1 MIWWAI
7 LLMMAGI
14 LAVLFATGLPVA
26 LAFLGVNAVGAW
38 VFLGGEAGL
47 DQMVRNASGAIT
59 SFALVPIPLFI
70 LMGELLFH
78 CGLAYKAIEAIERLL
93 FRLPARLSC
102 VSIVGGTAFAALSGS
117 SIANTALLGSTL
129 SSDMLKRGYSPTLAL
144 GPAMAAGSIAV
155 LVPPSTLAVM
165 LGSLSGISITKLLIG
180 GIVPGLLM
188 ALGFLVYVIVVAK
201 LNPEMTPARDDA
213 AQFSLSE
220 RLVPFLRDVVPL
232 FGIFIAVIG
241 SMLTGIATPTEAA
254 ALGAMAAFIA
264 TILYGKLSMDGLAKA
279 LTETAKVSVA
289 ILFIIVA
296 STTFSQILSFSG
308 ATTGMLNLVREIDP
322 TPFMLIVFML
332 GILLVLGCFIDQA
345 SMMLITIPLFIPIA
359 NSAGIDLVWLGL
371 MMLVV
376 IELGLLTPPFGILL
390 MVMQGAVP
398 SVPLTT
404 IYKAALPFILIEVV
418 VLALMFLI
426 PELTTYLPSLVR

>member
-201 LNPEMTPARDDA
+201 LNPEMAPARDDA

-308 ATTGMLNLVREIDP
+308 ATTGLLNLVREIDP
-322 TPFMLIVFML
+322 TPFMLIMFML

-404 IYKAALPFILIEVV
+404 IYKAALPFILIEMV

>member
-201 LNPEMTPARDDA
+201 LNPEMAPARDDA

-404 IYKAALPFILIEVV
+404 IYKAALPFILIEMV

>member
-201 LNPEMTPARDDA
+201 LNPEMAPARDDA

-404 IYKAALPFILIEVV
+404 IYKAALPFILIEMV

-426 PELTTYLPSLVR
+426 PDLTTYLPSLVR